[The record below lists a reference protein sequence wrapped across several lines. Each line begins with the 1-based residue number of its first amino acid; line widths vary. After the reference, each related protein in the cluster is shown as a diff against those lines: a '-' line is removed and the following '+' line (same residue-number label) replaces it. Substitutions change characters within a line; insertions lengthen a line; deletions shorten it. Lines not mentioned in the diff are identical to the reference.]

1 MRICERIK
9 AHLMARAE
17 GRAVKEVRIG
27 LDYTAVMLE
36 SGQAGVAFTFR
47 ETMRERGPV
56 FGGRHP
62 LAGRGALEL
71 LSYLGSKNRIETAVA
86 LATANALANTA
97 KEGLVEGD
105 TMAYLRIDPQ
115 DTVGMV
121 GYFGPVLPR
130 LKTKTASIL
139 IFEESRPREEGVLPA
154 EEAYRLLPRCQ
165 VAMITSTSIVNHTID
180 PLLEVVGSCRD
191 VVLLGAS
198 TPLVA
203 EVFENTPVT
212 FLSGV
217 IVTGPEAIL
226 RIVSEA
232 GGMRFFK
239 DHVKKVNYLLRQSE
253 QAEGPQNPDSLTT
266 FKREGDKQADDES
279 RFGNPDSRYHRKGEL

>member
-9 AHLMARAE
+9 AHLTSRAE
-17 GRAVKEVRIG
+17 GMAVKEVRIG
-27 LDYTAVMLE
+27 LGYTAVMLE

-47 ETMRERGPV
+47 ESMQKGCTV
-56 FGGRHP
+56 FAGRHP
-62 LAGRGALEL
+62 LAGRGASEL
-71 LSYLGSKNRIETAVA
+71 LSYLGSKDRIEMAVA
-86 LATANALANTA
+86 LATANALANTT
-97 KEGLVEGD
+97 KEGLMEGD
-105 TMAYLRIDPQ
+105 TMAYLHIDPE

-130 LKTKTASIL
+130 LKKKTTSIL
-139 IFEESRPREEGVLPA
+139 IFEESRTKEKGILPA
-154 EEAYRLLPRCQ
+154 EEAYRLLPHCQ

-198 TPLVA
+198 TPLIA

-217 IVTGPEAIL
+217 IVTRPEEIL

-239 DHVKKVNYLLRQSE
+239 NHVKKVNCLLRK
-253 QAEGPQNPDSLTT
+253 AE
-266 FKREGDKQADDES
+266 
-279 RFGNPDSRYHRKGEL
+279 